1 MVTISEKRF
10 GELIAASVRVSELES
25 ELKRMTSN
33 FEQQAKNVEY
43 WQVAYEDAGR
53 AFKKL
58 KESKTALEEVVS
70 KQDAEIK
77 ELNSELEEAA
87 RRLTDIVITAIGAK
101 QPLHAT
107 VAQQAERFTCN
118 ENVVGSIPI
127 GSSRRLK

>member
-101 QPLHAT
+101 
-107 VAQQAERFTCN
+107 
-118 ENVVGSIPI
+118 
-127 GSSRRLK
+127 